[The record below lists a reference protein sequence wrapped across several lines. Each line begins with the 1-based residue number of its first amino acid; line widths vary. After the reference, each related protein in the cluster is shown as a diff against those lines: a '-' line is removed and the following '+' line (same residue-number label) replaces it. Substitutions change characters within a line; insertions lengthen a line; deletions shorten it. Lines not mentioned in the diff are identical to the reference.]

1 MVTAAGAAVLGS
13 IAVLVHATLCAIQ
26 HREYLKAI
34 DEDFSYPPF
43 EIAAQCCFALAIG
56 TWGVLQLQGKF
67 LPIRTTEVLG
77 QQTIDSL
84 HPGPSLMHFNHREL
98 RGWSPKRER

>member
-1 MVTAAGAAVLGS
+1 MGSSTQGLAAIGAIV
-13 IAVLVHATLCAIQ
+13 ILVHATLCAIQ

-34 DEDFSYPPF
+34 DEDFVFPPF
-43 EIAAQCCFALAIG
+43 EIAAQCCAALALG
-56 TWGVLQLQGKF
+56 TWGVLGLQGNF

-84 HPGPSLMHFNHREL
+84 EPGPDFMHFNTREL
-98 RGWSPKRER
+98 RKW